1 MSAGI
6 FGQQQP
12 WPWILWLP
20 STSASP
26 PPTPTVTVY
35 LSDPVTL
42 LAGDS
47 QAYFSARSLFAGTIS
62 NSPARVFN
70 RHNFTNYAESRF
82 GSLLVTNDFGIIGG
96 RDQEDDAGIR
106 RAAAPVQTSRPAVFP
121 EEVP

>member
-1 MSAGI
+1 
-6 FGQQQP
+6 
-12 WPWILWLP
+12 
-20 STSASP
+20 
-26 PPTPTVTVY
+26 V
-35 LSDPVTL
+35 SDPVTL

-96 RDQEDDAGIR
+96 RDQEDDESYRYRIHL
-106 RAAAPVQTSRPAVFP
+106 
-121 EEVP
+121 